1 MSTTT
6 EVNSQI
12 TDSITQTNTRPAT
25 NAVVLGNAAA
35 VALGNLYQATASAL
49 GMAAYNAVNS
59 QQQQNVLAQATTTQG
74 VMQIYSIDTASSGA
88 ATEHP
93 LQPSPVATAA
103 ALHEVSAPV
112 TQMSVSPNAHGIDN
126 AEPWC
131 HAALELMGTV
141 ASTLHAFQKVT
152 DETDRAVIKQAA
164 TASVLIHMI
173 KAPDQ
178 LEQYQKI
185 LKVIEDL

>member
-12 TDSITQTNTRPAT
+12 TDSITQTNARPPA

-49 GMAAYNAVNS
+49 GMAAYNAVSS

-103 ALHEVSAPV
+103 ALHEISAPV
-112 TQMSVSPNAHGIDN
+112 TQMSVSPNTHGIDN

>member
-6 EVNSQI
+6 EINSQI
-12 TDSITQTNTRPAT
+12 TDSIAQTNPRPAA

-49 GMAAYNAVNS
+49 SLAAYNAVNS
-59 QQQQNVLAQATTTQG
+59 QQQQNMLAQAATTQG
-74 VMQIYSIDTASSGA
+74 VMQIYSIDTASAGE
-88 ATEHP
+88 ATQHP
-93 LQPSPVATAA
+93 LEPSPVATAA
-103 ALHEVSAPV
+103 AVHDVSAPV
-112 TQMSVSPNAHGIDN
+112 TQLSVSPNAHGIDN

-152 DETDRAVIKQAA
+152 EESGTAAIRQAA
-164 TASVLIHMI
+164 TAAVLIHMI
-173 KAPDQ
+173 KSPDQ

-185 LKVIEDL
+185 LKVIEEL

>member
-6 EVNSQI
+6 EVQSQI
-12 TDSITQTNTRPAT
+12 TDSITQTNPRPPA
-25 NAVVLGNAAA
+25 NPVVAGNVAA
-35 VALGNLYQATASAL
+35 VALGNLYQATATAL
-49 GMAAYNAVNS
+49 SMAAHNAVSS
-59 QQQQNVLAQATTTQG
+59 QQQQNMLAQAATTQG
-74 VMQIYSIDTASSGA
+74 IMQIYSLDTASSGE

-93 LQPSPVATAA
+93 LEPPSAAAAA
-103 ALHEVSAPV
+103 ALDEVSAPV
-112 TQMSVSPNAHGIDN
+112 TQLSVSPNAHGIDN

-152 DETDRAVIKQAA
+152 EETGMAAIRQAA

-173 KAPDQ
+173 QSPDQ

-185 LKVIEDL
+185 LKVIEEL